1 MGLLQEI
8 LLNKQSELAALRE
21 RPKPAEFS
29 PRRFDLARANTGRL
43 GLICEVKRRSPSA
56 GALSSA
62 LSVEQR
68 AQAYARGGADLIS
81 VLCDA
86 RYFDGDYA
94 HLQRIRR
101 VCDVPLLCK
110 EFVIDEAQLDA
121 AAAFGADAVL
131 LIVRCVTP
139 QVLER
144 LIRAAH
150 ARGLTPLVEV
160 YTEEEAALAVSA
172 GAVYIGVNA
181 RDLDTLQLDR
191 QRARAVLEQLPEG
204 IVRVHLSGLH
214 SASDVAAVRQ
224 SAADAALIGEA
235 LMRQDDPTALLSE
248 LVTAA
253 RA

>member
-1 MGLLQEI
+1 MGILQEI
-8 LLNKQSELAALRE
+8 LLNKQAELAELR
-21 RPKPAEFS
+21 RRSKPSEFA
-29 PRRFDLARANTGRL
+29 PRSFDLARAHTGRL
-43 GLICEVKRRSPSA
+43 GLICEIKLRSPSA

-62 LSVEQR
+62 LSIEQR
-68 AQAYARGGADLIS
+68 AIAYARGGADLIS
-81 VLCDA
+81 VLCDT

-139 QVLER
+139 EALER
-144 LIRAAH
+144 LIKAART
-150 ARGLTPLVEV
+150 RGLMPLVEV
-160 YTEEEAALAVSA
+160 FTEDEAQLAVDA
-172 GAVYIGVNA
+172 GAPCIGVNA

-191 QRARAVLEQLPEG
+191 QRAQRVLSGLPANV
-204 IVRVHLSGLH
+204 VRVHLSGLH
-214 SASDVAAVRQ
+214 SASDVSLVRK
-224 SAADAALIGEA
+224 SPADAALIGEA

-248 LVTAA
+248 MVSAA